1 MSRKYSCFFLV
12 IYFVCNSAFAEPS
25 VTELRV
31 CEAVYK
37 ACTEQ
42 QQSGKVK
49 SSCLSYENENP
60 EVMKYLKMIN
70 DGLLTLT
77 IGIQSTPWELALFG
91 CNLQHGQFKTFEKLA
106 DAPDSAFK
114 SGVNDNK
121 YIIIEQFD
129 KFITRNENPKTY
141 TWKILVRHD

>member
-1 MSRKYSCFFLV
+1 MRQPC
-12 IYFVCNSAFAEPS
+12 
-25 VTELRV
+25 
-31 CEAVYK
+31 
-37 ACTEQ
+37 
-42 QQSGKVK
+42 K

-121 YIIIEQFD
+121 YIIIE
-129 KFITRNENPKTY
+129 
-141 TWKILVRHD
+141 

>member
-91 CNLQHGQFKTFEKLA
+91 CNLQHQGE
-106 DAPDSAFK
+106 SM
-114 SGVNDNK
+114 S
-121 YIIIEQFD
+121 
-129 KFITRNENPKTY
+129 
-141 TWKILVRHD
+141 